1 MNFSSEVQSQAYLTP
16 EVSRNS
22 TSHGIYSY
30 AYYHNFCTYHC
41 LFVGKNNQPSK
52 RRLANKEND
61 NPSKGRLAKTFKLP
75 SLFGSKE
82 LNRKMRDPGASLNKN
97 ETAKVFR
104 VVRDAIVAFDVDQPT
119 TQELVCVVKQMLHKY
134 PCLKYLPDNEAQIVM
149 CFILLLFCTV
159 TSFNTRL
166 FNTQRTYHWILKRK
180 FDRYRTSGND
190 EKADDEVVKRGR
202 PRKRAKKIQSPG
214 NVTAMEPPPGK
225 ILTLQYNLNT
235 F

>member
-1 MNFSSEVQSQAYLTP
+1 
-16 EVSRNS
+16 
-22 TSHGIYSY
+22 
-30 AYYHNFCTYHC
+30 
-41 LFVGKNNQPSK
+41 
-52 RRLANKEND
+52 
-61 NPSKGRLAKTFKLP
+61 
-75 SLFGSKE
+75 
-82 LNRKMRDPGASLNKN
+82 
-97 ETAKVFR
+97 
-104 VVRDAIVAFDVDQPT
+104 
-119 TQELVCVVKQMLHKY
+119 MLHKY
-134 PCLKYLPDNEAQIVM
+134 PCLKYLPDDEAQIVM

-159 TSFNTRL
+159 TSLNTRL

>member
-30 AYYHNFCTYHC
+30 AYYHNNFCTYHC

-97 ETAKVFR
+97 ETANISTH
-104 VVRDAIVAFDVDQPT
+104 A
-119 TQELVCVVKQMLHKY
+119 
-134 PCLKYLPDNEAQIVM
+134 
-149 CFILLLFCTV
+149 
-159 TSFNTRL
+159 
-166 FNTQRTYHWILKRK
+166 
-180 FDRYRTSGND
+180 
-190 EKADDEVVKRGR
+190 
-202 PRKRAKKIQSPG
+202 
-214 NVTAMEPPPGK
+214 
-225 ILTLQYNLNT
+225 
-235 F
+235 